1 MKGLSRIS
9 QRSLVFASVLACLLV
24 VTSLAASAQT
34 SSVAR
39 VSYQGETHTGLC
51 CSTWD
56 ASVTIHEPQKP
67 LPIVVTFSTDYRAT
81 APFFAAIRINGGPCA
96 FYGPTY
102 LPTFNPD
109 DLTYTS
115 KTFQWIIM
123 PGDYK
128 LTRGRNVIQLC
139 GGGTSSAD
147 DSIELGFYTLSA
159 HLQR

>member
-1 MKGLSRIS
+1 MKGLFRIN
-9 QRSLVFASVLACLLV
+9 QRSLVFATVLVCLLA
-24 VTSLAASAQT
+24 AASIAAPAQT
-34 SSVAR
+34 SVVR
-39 VSYQGETHTGLC
+39 VPYQGETHTGLC
-51 CSTWD
+51 CSNWD
-56 ASVTIHEPQKP
+56 ASVTVHEPQKP

-81 APFFAAIRINGGPCA
+81 APFFAALRINNGPCT

-109 DLTYTS
+109 DFTYSS
-115 KTFQWIIM
+115 KTFQWIIL

-128 LTRGRNVIQLC
+128 LARGRNVIQLC

>member
-1 MKGLSRIS
+1 MKGLSRIN
-9 QRSLVFASVLACLLV
+9 QRSLVLAIVLTCLV
-24 VTSLAASAQT
+24 IAIAGVASAQT
-34 SSVAR
+34 SVAR

-51 CSTWD
+51 CSAWD
-56 ASVTIHEPQKP
+56 ASVSVHEPQKP
-67 LPIVVTFSTDYRAT
+67 VPIVVTFSTDYRAT
-81 APFFAAIRINGGPCA
+81 APFFAAIRLNNGPCT

-102 LPTFNPD
+102 LPAFNPD

-115 KTFQWIIM
+115 KTFQWIIL

-128 LTRGRNVIQLC
+128 LARGRNVIQLC

-147 DSIELGFYTLSA
+147 DSITLGFYTLSA

>member
-1 MKGLSRIS
+1 MKGLSRIAR
-9 QRSLVFASVLACLLV
+9 RSLRFATVLACLLAA
-24 VTSLAASAQT
+24 TSIAASAQT
-34 SSVAR
+34 SVNR

-51 CSTWD
+51 CSAWD
-56 ASVTIHEPQKP
+56 ASVTVKEAEK
-67 LPIVVTFSTDYRAT
+67 LVPIVITFSTDYHAT
-81 APFFAAIRINGGPCA
+81 APFFAAIRLNDGPCT

-102 LPTFNPD
+102 LPAFNPD

-115 KTFQWIIM
+115 KTFQWIIL

-139 GGGTSSAD
+139 GGGTSSTD
-147 DSIELGFYTLSA
+147 DSITLGFYTLSA